1 MWLAGTV
8 AIVAL
13 QYALSSAGGSHG
25 LVSASLVV
33 RSTSAVEE
41 REVGAASQASDA
53 GLDSK
58 NSTTSDSDR
67 ALLATVYVFLATEDP
82 VLKDRPFPVPWYQ
95 GDLPS
100 DAAANFCSAAV
111 AQLPHLEGDSEQ
123 QQCVSSL
130 TTALLDAQQQRD
142 DEQQRPQDPTASSSA
157 RSARGPTQGP
167 SVPVPISMEVVMPD
181 IALHFLDL
189 LILQLHTRG
198 AQLYFEWGSGG
209 STSWVAPLAQRAWSV
224 DNNKEWCTKVAGRPD
239 IQFWV
244 VNGVLTL
251 VCVEMGPTQ
260 PWGFPSPVSSP
271 ALFLDY
277 VNAIEASGHNAFDVV
292 MVDGRFRVACG
303 LKALWHLAPSGKLVV
318 HDWERVW
325 YHEPLLRFYNIL
337 EVTATGQMVVL
348 TPKTLSDQQWHQA
361 RTLLDEY
368 SATAF

>member
-1 MWLAGTV
+1 MWFAGTV
-8 AIVAL
+8 AIVVL
-13 QYALSSAGGSHG
+13 QYALSSAVGSHG

-33 RSTSAVEE
+33 RSTSGTVEDK
-41 REVGAASQASDA
+41 EVGRSGAAASQASESDA

-123 QQCVSSL
+123 QRCVSSL

-142 DEQQRPQDPTASSSA
+142 DEQQRPQPEAPTATASA

-167 SVPVPISMEVVMPD
+167 SVPVPISVEVRMPD

-189 LILQLHTRG
+189 LVLQLHTRG

-209 STSWVAPLAQRAWSV
+209 STSWVAPLAQHAWSV
-224 DNNKEWCTKVAGRPD
+224 DNNKEWCDKVAGRPD
-239 IQFWV
+239 IQFV
-244 VNGVLTL
+244 RVEAVPTPRLLLT
-251 VCVEMGPTQ
+251 
-260 PWGFPSPVSSP
+260 
-271 ALFLDY
+271 D
-277 VNAIEASGHNAFDVV
+277 FDP
-292 MVDGRFRVACG
+292 R
-303 LKALWHLAPSGKLVV
+303 
-318 HDWERVW
+318 
-325 YHEPLLRFYNIL
+325 
-337 EVTATGQMVVL
+337 
-348 TPKTLSDQQWHQA
+348 
-361 RTLLDEY
+361 
-368 SATAF
+368 

>member
-1 MWLAGTV
+1 MWFAGTI

-13 QYALSSAGGSHG
+13 QYALSSAVGSHG
-25 LVSASLVV
+25 LVSASL

-41 REVGAASQASDA
+41 LEVGAAASLAQASDA

-100 DAAANFCSAAV
+100 DAAANFCFAAV

-123 QQCVSSL
+123 QRCVSSL

-142 DEQQRPQDPTASSSA
+142 DEQQRPQPEAPTATASA

-167 SVPVPISMEVVMPD
+167 SVPGPVPISVEVRMPD

-189 LILQLHTRG
+189 LVLQLHTRG

-209 STSWVAPLAQRAWSV
+209 STSWVAPLAQHAWSV
-224 DNNKEWCTKVAGRPD
+224 DNNKEWCDKVAGRPD
-239 IQFWV
+239 IQFV
-244 VNGVLTL
+244 
-251 VCVEMGPTQ
+251 
-260 PWGFPSPVSSP
+260 
-271 ALFLDY
+271 
-277 VNAIEASGHNAFDVV
+277 
-292 MVDGRFRVACG
+292 RVAAVPTPRLL
-303 LKALWHLAPSGKLVV
+303 LKDFDP
-318 HDWERVW
+318 R
-325 YHEPLLRFYNIL
+325 
-337 EVTATGQMVVL
+337 
-348 TPKTLSDQQWHQA
+348 
-361 RTLLDEY
+361 
-368 SATAF
+368 